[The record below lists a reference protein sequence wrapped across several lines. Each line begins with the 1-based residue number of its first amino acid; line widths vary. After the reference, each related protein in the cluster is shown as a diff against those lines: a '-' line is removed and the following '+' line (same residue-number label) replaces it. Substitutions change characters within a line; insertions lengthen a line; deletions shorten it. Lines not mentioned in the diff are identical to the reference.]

1 MSTGSVDQNTLSQ
14 NQCTDTVS
22 KTIIQIF
29 TQENMSLFGL
39 SKQPFL
45 LSNHHISTASAI
57 DFNMQTDL
65 QQQFK
70 EINVV
75 VSLFDCM
82 KCYIRIP
89 RCEIPVSTT

>member
-1 MSTGSVDQNTLSQ
+1 MSAGSIDQSTLSQ

-22 KTIIQIF
+22 KQ
-29 TQENMSLFGL
+29 S
-39 SKQPFL
+39 FL
-45 LSNHHISTASAI
+45 LSNHHISTASTT
-57 DFNMQTDL
+57 DFNMQPDL
-65 QQQFK
+65 QQQHFK

-89 RCEIPVSTT
+89 RCEIPVSTTRAHAFLNDRNHLFL